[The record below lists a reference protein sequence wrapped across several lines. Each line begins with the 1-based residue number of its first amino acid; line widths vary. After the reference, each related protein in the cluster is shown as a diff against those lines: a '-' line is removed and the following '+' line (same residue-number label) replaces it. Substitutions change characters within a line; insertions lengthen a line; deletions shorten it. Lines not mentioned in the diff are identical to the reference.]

1 VIQPQSSL
9 QDVLNC
15 SVFYTYLSKT
25 RWKSIGKGIIWPL
38 LPTQKPLNRSWPE
51 LAKMWVGRGY
61 LPMCNIYPD
70 RFRVIWEC
78 VILCPPPVKKW
89 LGYFGGSWERY
100 RRDAH
105 TYFEANY
112 VKRRGSVHRS
122 AFWFRPP
129 FSKNPAI
136 FGPRL
141 DWINIGRS
149 ESKRCIY
156 SKSCIVNR
164 QIWVWIK
171 KKCFYFDPY
180 SLVT

>member
-1 VIQPQSSL
+1 MKVYREGDNFNPS
-9 QDVLNC
+9 
-15 SVFYTYLSKT
+15 
-25 RWKSIGKGIIWPL
+25 
-38 LPTQKPLNRSWPE
+38 PTHKPLNRSWPE

-61 LPMCNIYPD
+61 LPRCNIYPD
-70 RFRVIWEC
+70 RFRVFCEC
-78 VILCPPPVKKW
+78 VISRPHYKMTRLFWGVLEK
-89 LGYFGGSWERY
+89 GY

-105 TYFEANY
+105 TYFDANY
-112 VKRRGSVHRS
+112 VKRHGSVHRS